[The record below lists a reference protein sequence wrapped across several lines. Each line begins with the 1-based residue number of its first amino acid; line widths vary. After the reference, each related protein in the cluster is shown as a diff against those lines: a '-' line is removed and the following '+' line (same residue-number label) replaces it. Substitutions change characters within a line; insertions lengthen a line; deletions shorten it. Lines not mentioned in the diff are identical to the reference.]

1 MIKLSNNQMN
11 KIKYMFN
18 DIKFYMG
25 KSVLDGLMG
34 EAYTD
39 NLETPTIAY
48 LLVRQYCFI
57 NGDSKSELAKQ
68 VLKTIPNTCK
78 RIIANSDWNDI
89 IESTYNNFEKN
100 KRYSLKKEKNIFDK
114 QQLQEFSEILNN
126 EYEIKV
132 IEEKIYDLIKDDNKD
147 PLDMKITDDYLNRGI
162 GVCCF
167 RDDEIVGICSSNIIY
182 KDGIEINI
190 RVKEGYKHKGIG
202 TAMASKLILMC
213 LEKGIYPSW
222 DAANL
227 TSLQLAKKLGYNY
240 DSDQEK
246 EHVQV
251 LY

>member
-11 KIKYMFN
+11 KIKYLFN

-39 NLETPTIAY
+39 NLENPTIAY

-57 NGDSKSELAKQ
+57 NGDSRSELAKQ
-68 VLKTIPNTCK
+68 VLKTIPKTCK
-78 RIIANSDWNDI
+78 RIIANNNWNDI
-89 IESTYNNFEKN
+89 IESTYNEFEKS
-100 KRYSLKKEKNIFDK
+100 KRYSLKKEGNIFNK
-114 QQLQEFSEILNN
+114 QQLKEFSEILNSK
-126 EYEIKV
+126 YEIKE
-132 IEEKIYDLIKDDNKD
+132 IDEEIYKLIKADDED
-147 PLDMKITDDYLNRGI
+147 PKQMKITDDYMNKGI

-167 RDDEIVGICSSNIIY
+167 RDNEIVGICSSNIIY

-227 TSLQLAKKLGYNY
+227 TSLELAKKLGYNY
-240 DSDQEK
+240 DSEYTIYK
-246 EHVQV
+246 INE
-251 LY
+251 

>member
-1 MIKLSNNQMN
+1 MIKLNNNQMN
-11 KIKYMFN
+11 KIEHLFN

-39 NLETPTIAY
+39 NLENPSIAY

-57 NGDSKSELAKQ
+57 NGDSNSELAKE
-68 VLKTIPNTCK
+68 VLETLPKTCK
-78 RIIANSDWNDI
+78 RIIANDDWDDV
-89 IESTYNNFEKN
+89 IESIYNDFEKS
-100 KRYSLKKEKNIFDK
+100 KRYSLKKEKDIFNK
-114 QQLQEFSEILNN
+114 QELKAFCENLNS
-126 EYEIKV
+126 EYEVKTIDQR
-132 IEEKIYDLIKDDNKD
+132 IYKLIKADDED
-147 PLDMKITDDYLNRGI
+147 PKQMKITDDYMNKGI

-167 RDDEIVGICSSNIIY
+167 SDDEIVGICSSNIIY
-182 KDGIEINI
+182 NDGIEINI

-227 TSLQLAKKLGYNY
+227 TSLELAKKLGYNY
-240 DSDQEK
+240 DSEYTIYK
-246 EHVQV
+246 INE
-251 LY
+251 

>member
-1 MIKLSNNQMN
+1 MN
-11 KIKYMFN
+11 KIEHLFN

-39 NLETPTIAY
+39 NLENPTIAY

-57 NGDSKSELAKQ
+57 NGNSNSVLAKQ
-68 VLKTIPNTCK
+68 VLKTLPKTCK
-78 RIIANSDWNDI
+78 RIIAKDDQNNV
-89 IESTYNNFEKN
+89 IERTYNDFEKSN
-100 KRYSLKKEKNIFDK
+100 RYSLKKEKDIFNK
-114 QQLQEFSEILNN
+114 QRLKEFCENLNSD
-126 EYEIKV
+126 YELKTID
-132 IEEKIYDLIKDDNKD
+132 ERIYKLIKADDED
-147 PLDMKITDDYLNRGI
+147 PKQMKITDDYMNKGI

-213 LEKGIYPSW
+213 LEKGIYPSQ

-227 TSLQLAKKLGYNY
+227 TSLELAKKLGYNY
-240 DSDQEK
+240 DSEYTIYK
-246 EHVQV
+246 INE
-251 LY
+251 

>member
-1 MIKLSNNQMN
+1 MIKLSNNQMY
-11 KIKYMFN
+11 KIEGLFK

-25 KSVLDGLMG
+25 RSVLDGLMG
-34 EAYTD
+34 EAYVD
-39 NLETPTIAY
+39 NLDNPTIAY

-57 NGDSKSELAKQ
+57 NGNSNLELAKQ
-68 VLKTIPNTCK
+68 VLKTLPKTCK
-78 RIIANSDWNDI
+78 RIIADDDWNDI
-89 IESTYNNFEKN
+89 IESTCNDFEKS
-100 KRYSLKKEKNIFDK
+100 KRYSLKKEKDIFNK
-114 QQLQEFSEILNN
+114 QKLKEFSENLNS
-126 EYEIKV
+126 EYEVKTIN
-132 IEEKIYDLIKDDNKD
+132 ERIYRLIKADDDD
-147 PLDMKITDDYLNRGI
+147 PKQMKITDDYMNKGI

-227 TSLQLAKKLGYNY
+227 TSLELAKKLGYSY
-240 DSDQEK
+240 DSEYTIYK
-246 EHVQV
+246 INE
-251 LY
+251 

>member
-1 MIKLSNNQMN
+1 MIKLNNNEMN
-11 KIKYMFN
+11 KIEHLFN

-39 NLETPTIAY
+39 NLENPTIAY

-57 NGDSKSELAKQ
+57 NGNSNSVLAKQ
-68 VLKTIPNTCK
+68 VLKTLPKTCK
-78 RIIANSDWNDI
+78 RIIAKDNWNNV
-89 IESTYNNFEKN
+89 IESTYNDFEKSN
-100 KRYSLKKEKNIFDK
+100 RYSLKKEKDIFNK
-114 QQLQEFSEILNN
+114 QRLKEFCKNLSS
-126 EYEIKV
+126 EYEVKTID
-132 IEEKIYDLIKDDNKD
+132 ERIYKLIKADDED
-147 PLDMKITDDYLNRGI
+147 PKQMKITDDYMNKGI

-227 TSLQLAKKLGYNY
+227 TSLELAKKLGYNY
-240 DSDQEK
+240 DSEYTIYK
-246 EHVQV
+246 INE
-251 LY
+251 

>member
-1 MIKLSNNQMN
+1 MIKLHNNEMN
-11 KIKYMFN
+11 KIEHLFN

-39 NLETPTIAY
+39 NLENPTIAY

-57 NGDSKSELAKQ
+57 NGNSNSVLEKQ
-68 VLKTIPNTCK
+68 VLKTLPKTCK
-78 RIIANSDWNDI
+78 RIIAKDDWSNI
-89 IESTYNNFEKN
+89 IESIYNDFEKS
-100 KRYSLKKEKNIFDK
+100 KRYSLKKEKDIFNK
-114 QQLQEFSEILNN
+114 QKLKEFCENLNS
-126 EYEIKV
+126 EYEVKTID
-132 IEEKIYDLIKDDNKD
+132 ERIYKLIKADDED
-147 PLDMKITDDYLNRGI
+147 PKQMKITDDYMNKGI

-167 RDDEIVGICSSNIIY
+167 REDEIVGICSSNIIY

-227 TSLQLAKKLGYNY
+227 TSLELAKKLGYSY
-240 DSDQEK
+240 DSEYNIYK
-246 EHVQV
+246 INE
-251 LY
+251 

>member
-1 MIKLSNNQMN
+1 MIKLNNNEMN
-11 KIKYMFN
+11 KIEHLFN

-39 NLETPTIAY
+39 NLENPTIAY

-57 NGDSKSELAKQ
+57 NGNSNSVLAKQ
-68 VLKTIPNTCK
+68 VLKTLPKTCK
-78 RIIANSDWNDI
+78 RIIAKDDWNNV
-89 IESTYNNFEKN
+89 IESTYNDFEKSN
-100 KRYSLKKEKNIFDK
+100 RYSLKKEKDIFNK
-114 QQLQEFSEILNN
+114 QKLKEFCENLNS
-126 EYEIKV
+126 EYEVKTID
-132 IEEKIYDLIKDDNKD
+132 ERIYKLIKADDED
-147 PLDMKITDDYLNRGI
+147 PKQMKITDDYINKGI

-167 RDDEIVGICSSNIIY
+167 RNDEIVGICSSNIIY

-213 LEKGIYPSW
+213 LAKGIYPSW

-227 TSLQLAKKLGYNY
+227 TSLELAKKLGYNY
-240 DSDQEK
+240 DSEYTIYK
-246 EHVQV
+246 INE
-251 LY
+251 

>member
-1 MIKLSNNQMN
+1 MIKLNNNQMY
-11 KIKYMFN
+11 KIEHLFKE
-18 DIKFYMG
+18 IKFYMG
-25 KSVLDGLMG
+25 KSALDGLMG

-39 NLETPTIAY
+39 NLENPTIAY

-68 VLKTIPNTCK
+68 VLKTIPETCK
-78 RIIANSDWNDI
+78 RIIANSNWNDI
-89 IESTYNNFEKN
+89 IESTYNDFEKS
-100 KRYSLKKEKNIFDK
+100 KRYSLKKEKNIFNK
-114 QQLQEFSEILNN
+114 QQLKEFSEILNN
-126 EYEIKV
+126 EYKIKKIDEEIYK
-132 IEEKIYDLIKDDNKD
+132 LIKADNED
-147 PLDMKITDDYLNRGI
+147 PKQMRITDDYINKGI

-227 TSLQLAKKLGYNY
+227 DSLGLAKKLGYNY
-240 DSDQEK
+240 DSEYTIYK
-246 EHVQV
+246 INE
-251 LY
+251 